1 MASLPRAAGFAGAE
15 VGRLSKLKSDSV
27 TSSAAPVERSFLPGP
42 ILLLGAPGVGK
53 GTQAQLLVSQYNIP
67 QISTGDLLRG
77 NIASGTQLG
86 KQAQE
91 IMGKGLLVDDG
102 LVNKMVLAR
111 LQNKDTC
118 RGYILDGY
126 PRTLEQADFLDVNL
140 GDCAMSLNLPVVAIS
155 IVVAYDQLL
164 KRITG
169 RRICPTCRSIYN
181 IYGNPPAAEGR
192 CNLDGTHLIQRPDDT
207 EAVFTERM
215 ATFEKQT
222 APVVAHYRALGR
234 FQEVE
239 GDQPVDVVIASIDAA
254 LHALRAS
261 SH

>member
-1 MASLPRAAGFAGAE
+1 LTSEFAPP
-15 VGRLSKLKSDSV
+15 
-27 TSSAAPVERSFLPGP
+27 SAAPAERNFLPGP

-53 GTQAQLLVSQYNIP
+53 GTQAQLLVSKYDIP

-91 IMGKGLLVDDG
+91 IMGKGLLVDDT
-102 LVNKMVLAR
+102 LVNQMVLNR
-111 LQNKDTC
+111 LKERDTC

-126 PRTLEQADFLDVNL
+126 PRTLEQANFLDGTVAEL
-140 GDCAMSLNLPVVAIS
+140 ALQPNLPVVAIS

-169 RRICPTCRSIYN
+169 RRICPTCKSIYN
-181 IYGNPPAAEGR
+181 IYGNPPAVAGR
-192 CNLDGTHLIQRPDDT
+192 CNVDGTHLIQRPDDT

-215 ATFEKQT
+215 ATFDKQT
-222 APVVAHYRALGR
+222 APVVAHYRDLGR
-234 FQEVE
+234 FQEVN
-239 GDQPVDVVIASIDAA
+239 GDQPVDAVIASIEAA
-254 LHALRAS
+254 LHALRTGS
-261 SH
+261 N